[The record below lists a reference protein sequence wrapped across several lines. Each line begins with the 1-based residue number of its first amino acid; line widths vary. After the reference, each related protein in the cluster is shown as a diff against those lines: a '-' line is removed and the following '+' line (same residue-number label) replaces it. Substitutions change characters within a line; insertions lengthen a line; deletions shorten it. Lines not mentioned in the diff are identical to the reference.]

1 MICIVIKDCPD
12 KRAAIDTF
20 CSALAGS
27 HAFINNDIIV
37 TEEPKG
43 TNRFMLLIGNSNNED
58 LTYEVSYHDLI
69 PIKTE

>member
-20 CSALAGS
+20 CSALVGS

-43 TNRFMLLIGNSNNED
+43 TNRFMLLIGNRIMKI
-58 LTYEVSYHDLI
+58 LHMRYHI
-69 PIKTE
+69 MI